1 MKVLTTGYADDLGCA
16 TRSTAGFTASANNQ
30 RVVDLL
36 NAWLTWSKTMKTKPK
51 KCVAMALD
59 NSKPVEPSLTI
70 ESDGKVEPMA
80 RISDEVYAGKERDPW
95 FKFLGRY
102 LLESLKEDKAEELL
116 LKIVTEGAATIDKAP
131 LRGTQ
136 KVWIWDNY
144 IMSTIAWLFL
154 IQDVTPT
161 FVK

>member
-1 MKVLTTGYADDLGCA
+1 
-16 TRSTAGFTASANNQ
+16 
-30 RVVDLL
+30 
-36 NAWLTWSKTMKTKPK
+36 
-51 KCVAMALD
+51 
-59 NSKPVEPSLTI
+59 
-70 ESDGKVEPMA
+70 MA

-161 FVK
+161 FVKRSLFPVQKKWLKTWTDYCQTGNVSIFFRSKAHHGLQLKEMCSWHKQNRLIRRSILPSSTDPQLRAIHDSVSER

>member
-1 MKVLTTGYADDLGCA
+1 
-16 TRSTAGFTASANNQ
+16 
-30 RVVDLL
+30 
-36 NAWLTWSKTMKTKPK
+36 MKTKPK
-51 KCVAMALD
+51 KCVAMVLE

-116 LKIVTEGAATIDKAP
+116 LKNSD
-131 LRGTQ
+131 
-136 KVWIWDNY
+136 
-144 IMSTIAWLFL
+144 
-154 IQDVTPT
+154 
-161 FVK
+161 